1 MFNFSKR
8 LFAYVFS
15 FLFLGIFESSQ
26 KSFSFDYLIFT
37 TFNRLHCGRC
47 DEYIQPLPGYKGTK
61 PLYGYY
67 SRTDNDKL
75 VMCMDCRTKDNDSV
89 YMSLINEFYP
99 NFRRADLPN
108 LLNNQSFVSRLPY
121 FRVLGHCKDRYEKCV
136 ICQYN
141 LDKFLEDAYYTCQGG
156 HFLHEECAKN
166 LIKDCGEK
174 ITIERDGIEEEVMTA
189 KCPICKEHYVQH
201 MDFAKKELIIE
212 QQKKNIAD
220 FVAKNFSN

>member
-1 MFNFSKR
+1 M
-8 LFAYVFS
+8 FS
-15 FLFLGIFESSQ
+15 FLFFGIFESSQ

-37 TFNRLHCGRC
+37 TFNCPHCERC
-47 DEYIQPLPGYKGTK
+47 NKDIQPLPDYKGTQ

-99 NFRRADLPN
+99 NFRCAYLPN
-108 LLNNQSFVSRLPY
+108 LLNNQLFISRLPSV
-121 FRVLGHCKDRYEKCV
+121 RVLGQCKNRCDICKYCKKNVDR
-136 ICQYN
+136 
-141 LDKFLEDAYYTCQGG
+141 FLEFPCYLCQNG

-189 KCPICKEHYVQH
+189 KCPTCKEHYVQH

-212 QQKKNIAD
+212 QQKKNIKD
-220 FVAKNFSN
+220 FVAKNFSK

>member
-15 FLFLGIFESSQ
+15 FLFFGIFESSQ
-26 KSFSFDYLIFT
+26 KSFSFGYLIFT
-37 TFNRLHCGRC
+37 TFNCLHCEIC
-47 DEYIQPLPGYKGTK
+47 NKDIQPLPGYKGTQ
-61 PLYGYY
+61 PLYGYC

-75 VMCMDCRTKDNDSV
+75 VMCMGCQTKDNDSV

-99 NFRRADLPN
+99 NFRRENLLN

-121 FRVLGHCKDRYEKCV
+121 FRVLGHCKDRYEKCS
-136 ICQYN
+136 ICQCD
-141 LDKFLEDAYYTCQGG
+141 LDKFLENAYYTCQGG

-166 LIKDCGEK
+166 LIKDCGKK
-174 ITIERDGIEEEVMTA
+174 ITIERDGIEEEEMTA
-189 KCPICKEHYVQH
+189 KCPTCKEHYIQH